1 MKKFLVSAVG
11 DTRML
16 SFFCTVIFE
25 DMAGLLEKSDRIEI
39 NWVSND
45 IDLRDYDDSYW
56 IEKQEDE
63 TDAEFAARES
73 NPNKRNLAPKDST
86 FLGQIAPTDLH
97 TEILTAEIVGARW
110 GIEMFPIAKNVSVAS
125 LDAYTVNR
133 PRAICGA
140 LYLTDE
146 QAELMNGDEFKPV
159 YKTLRAFLT
168 CSSGRE
174 SAHRISL
181 SQYMTGE
188 VEAVMRRSGEA
199 RRERRKKF
207 CLRVCFA
214 YLLVCFR
221 VSFAAVTVS
230 PFLLSFSS
238 LGHSPRA
245 PCRSIK

>member
-1 MKKFLVSAVG
+1 MKSSWRSEPKLSFENKEFRQVLSQLHWYMNTAGKRWQGHRTCQMKKFLVSAVG

-110 GIEMFPIAKNVSVAS
+110 GIEMFPIAKNVSMAS

-133 PRAICGA
+133 PRAVCGA
-140 LYLTDE
+140 LHLSDE
-146 QAELMNGDEFKPV
+146 QAELINGDEFKPV
-159 YKTLRAFLT
+159 YKTLRAIKMAFD
-168 CSSGRE
+168 
-174 SAHRISL
+174 
-181 SQYMTGE
+181 
-188 VEAVMRRSGEA
+188 
-199 RRERRKKF
+199 
-207 CLRVCFA
+207 LRPG
-214 YLLVCFR
+214 FR
-221 VSFAAVTVS
+221 YAFGDIWVRWVKQTAAG
-230 PFLLSFSS
+230 PK
-238 LGHSPRA
+238 LGFN
-245 PCRSIK
+245 ITFQ